1 MKNRVR
7 YICVPVTSFEL
18 ADALTELKDKAE
30 FISQV
35 LQMFKS
41 CEAGCDPEPDQTE
54 NRVLDIALEGAAREI
69 KKGYDSY
76 IQKMTARSGSKP
88 ETGDQPAIDQRSTGD
103 EPAIDNRREEKRKD
117 LFERDI
123 KESSET
129 EGMQG
134 GRPLSE
140 IELQSINSA
149 LSYAGISPDSSFY
162 TLARKAGN
170 RITVDAIRKA
180 RDERSKSLAYVV
192 KLMTDAMKGAS

>member
-18 ADALTELKDKAE
+18 ADALPDLQDKAV
-30 FISQV
+30 FIAQV
-35 LQMFKS
+35 LKMFNT
-41 CEAGCDPEPDQTE
+41 CEAGNDPEPDQTE

-76 IQKMTARSGSKP
+76 IQKMTARLGKT
-88 ETGDQPAIDQRSTGD
+88 ETGDQPANDQRSTGD
-103 EPAIDNRREEKRKD
+103 APAIREEGIDKD
-117 LFERDI
+117 LLDDDI
-123 KESSET
+123 QESSDR

-140 IELQSINSA
+140 LELQGINSA

-162 TLARKAGN
+162 NYAKKAGS
-170 RITVDAIRKA
+170 RITIDAIRKA
-180 RDERSKSLAYVV
+180 RDERSRSIAYVV
-192 KLMTDAMKGAS
+192 KLMSEAMKGVS